1 MKPKSQE
8 TSGQID
14 LFNTPLADLLNPK
27 HELYQLAHLI
37 DWKVLDDAF
46 GEFFTENQGAPALP
60 TRLIAGLHYLKHAFA
75 RSDEAVVAQ
84 WLENPYWQYFCG
96 AEYFQHQMPCHPT
109 SLTYWRKR
117 IGEAGCEWMLMVTIQ
132 AGVDS
137 QTVKKQDFES
147 VTVDSTVQEKAIT
160 YPTDGKLYER
170 CREHLVRLAEQ
181 HEMPLRQ
188 NYNRKAPYLLLMA
201 NRYHHAKHMKR
212 KRKMLKQLKTL
223 VGRVY
228 RDIERQLD
236 NQSDAV
242 KGAFKETL
250 EKTQRIL
257 NQQPQDKNKLYSF
270 HAPEVE
276 CIAKGKVHKKYE
288 FGVKVGITV
297 TNKSNFVLGARSF
310 PGNPY
315 DGHTLESCL
324 EQAEILS
331 GTRAKEAFVDLGYR
345 GVEVPGVTI
354 YKARQKRGVD
364 TRRLKRALK
373 RRNAIEP
380 VIGHLKSDGLLG
392 RNYLK
397 GELGDALHAIL
408 CGAGH
413 NIRLILRRLRIF
425 WPHVWQSRFR
435 LWGAFSSEPFL
446 SFA

>member
-1 MKPKSQE
+1 MKPKPQE
-8 TSGQID
+8 TGGQID

-96 AEYFQHQMPCHPT
+96 TEYFQHQMPCHPT

-117 IGEAGCEWMLMVTIQ
+117 MGEAGCEWMLSVTIQ

-170 CREHLVRLAEQ
+170 CRQHLVRLAEQ
-181 HEMPLRQ
+181 HEIPLRQ
-188 NYNRKAPYLLLMA
+188 NYNRKAPYLLLLA
-201 NRYHHAKHMKR
+201 NRYHHAKQMKR

-228 RDIERQLD
+228 RDVERQLEK
-236 NQSDAV
+236 QSDAV
-242 KGAFKETL
+242 KAAFKETL

-345 GVEVPGVTI
+345 GV
-354 YKARQKRGVD
+354 
-364 TRRLKRALK
+364 
-373 RRNAIEP
+373 
-380 VIGHLKSDGLLG
+380 
-392 RNYLK
+392 
-397 GELGDALHAIL
+397 
-408 CGAGH
+408 
-413 NIRLILRRLRIF
+413 
-425 WPHVWQSRFR
+425 
-435 LWGAFSSEPFL
+435 
-446 SFA
+446 

>member
-8 TSGQID
+8 NSGQID

-27 HELYQLAHLI
+27 HELYQLANLI
-37 DWKVLDDAF
+37 DWKALDEAF

-75 RSDEAVVAQ
+75 RSDEAVVGQ

-96 AEYFQHQMPCHPT
+96 EAYFQHQMPCHPT

-117 IGEAGCEWMLMVTIQ
+117 IGEAGCEWMLSVTIQ

-137 QTVKKQDFES
+137 KTVKQQDFES

-170 CREHLVRLAEQ
+170 CRQHLVRLAEQ
-181 HEMPLRQ
+181 HEIPIRQ

-201 NRYHHAKHMKR
+201 NRYSHAKQMKR

-228 RDIERQLD
+228 RDIERQLAD
-236 NQSDAV
+236 QPDEV
-242 KGAFKETL
+242 KLVFKETL

-270 HAPEVE
+270 HATEVE

-354 YKARQKRGVD
+354 YKARQTRGVD

-380 VIGHLKSDGLLG
+380 IIGHLKNDGLLG

-413 NIRLILRRLRIF
+413 NIRLILRQLRIF
-425 WPHVWQSRFR
+425 WPRFWALLSR
-435 LWGAFSSEPFL
+435 LGMTSSVEHFL